1 MGALQEPHLIPVE
14 RALEIVLDNART
26 LPTENVDFQ
35 DAPGR
40 VLAEDVVSDLDL
52 PPFPR
57 SAVDGFALRS
67 ADVKSPPSQLR
78 VVGVVPAGASPA
90 FHVNGGEAAQV
101 MTGAPVPEGTD
112 AVQMVEKTRLE
123 GERVEILE
131 AVRLG
136 KNIAP
141 RGDEVK
147 EGDIVLWKGTR
158 LDAASVAVAATV
170 GKVKLP
176 VGRRARLAVIATG
189 DELVD
194 PATKPGPGKIRN
206 SNAFSLVAQARS
218 AGAEVR
224 NLGVAK
230 DTEESLRRLI
240 RDGLG
245 GDVLLLSGGVSMGR
259 FDLVEGVLGELGVRT
274 LFDRVALKPGKP
286 LVFGISPGGG
296 LVFGLPGTPVSTMVT
311 FELFVR
317 PALAKMEGCG
327 EPRRPLLSAT
337 LRDSLSSKGA
347 RRAFLPGWIEPEGSS
362 LAAHPIATRGSA
374 DIVAFSKANALLIV
388 PEDEERLAAGQ
399 TVQVYPLDRFL
410 YREDRWHGAQPS

>member
-1 MGALQEPHLIPVE
+1 MGALQEPRLIPVQK
-14 RALEIVLDNART
+14 ALEIVLDNARV
-26 LPTENVDFQ
+26 LPSEIVDFQ

-40 VLAEDVVSDLDL
+40 VLAEDIVSDLDL

-57 SAVDGFALRS
+57 SAVDGFALRA

-90 FHVNGGEAAQV
+90 FRVNAGEAAQV

-112 AVQMVEKTRLE
+112 AVQMVEKTRVE
-123 GERVEILE
+123 GERVGILE
-131 AVRLG
+131 TVRSG
-136 KNIAP
+136 QNVAP

-147 EGDIVLWKGTR
+147 EGDIVLCKGTR

-176 VGRRARLAVIATG
+176 VGGRVRLAVIATG

-194 PATKPGPGKIRN
+194 PASKPGPGKIRN
-206 SNAFSLVAQARS
+206 SNGFSLVAQARS

-224 NLGVAK
+224 YLGVAK
-230 DTEESLRRLI
+230 DTEESLRKLI
-240 RDGLG
+240 RDGLRA
-245 GDVLLLSGGVSMGR
+245 DVLLLSGGVSMGR

-286 LVFGISPGGG
+286 LVFGNSASDRS
-296 LVFGLPGTPVSTMVT
+296 LVFGLPGNPVSTMVT

-317 PALAKMEGCG
+317 PALAKMEGCS
-327 EPRRPLLSAT
+327 EPHRPLLSAT

-347 RRAFLPGWIEPEGSS
+347 RRAFLPGWIEPEGSGM
-362 LAAHPIATRGSA
+362 AAHPISTRGSA

-388 PEDEERLAAGQ
+388 PEDEERLDAGQ

-410 YREDRWHGAQPS
+410 YLAGC

>member
-1 MGALQEPHLIPVE
+1 MIPVE
-14 RALEIVLDNART
+14 KALEIVLDNARA

-40 VLAEDVVSDLDL
+40 VLAEVVVSDLDL

-78 VVGVVPAGASPA
+78 VVGIVPAGVSPA

-101 MTGAPVPEGTD
+101 MTGAPVPEGAD
-112 AVQMVEKTRLE
+112 AVQMVEKTRLQ

-131 AVRLG
+131 AVGSG
-136 KNIAP
+136 KHIAP

-147 EGDIVLWKGTR
+147 EGDIVLGKGTR

-170 GKVKLP
+170 GKVKLT

-194 PATKPGPGKIRN
+194 PASKPERGKIRN

-224 NLGVAK
+224 NLDVAK

-240 RDGLG
+240 REGLA

-286 LVFGISPGGG
+286 LVFGISPGGA
-296 LVFGLPGTPVSTMVT
+296 LVFGLPGNPVSTMVT

-317 PALAKMEGCG
+317 PALAKMEGCD

-347 RRAFLPGWIEPEGSS
+347 RRAFLPGWIEPEGSGI
-362 LAAHPIATRGSA
+362 AAHPISTRGSA

-399 TVQVYPLDRFL
+399 TVLVYPLDRFL
-410 YREDRWHGAQPS
+410 YV